1 VEEVRVILWRRGV
14 KSHETGASACG
25 FPWHCGGKVSQAT
38 AARIELMA
46 GGGMV
51 TSRRIVK
58 VGDPYQV
65 TAIGRRKNGESYC
78 LRNWMKKFLFFCS
91 GYGRNSLGR
100 RDSEGAELSR
110 QCLKF
115 ILFQYPSG
123 QFYEE
128 AGTESKTAEE

>member
-1 VEEVRVILWRRGV
+1 MKQVPPLAGSRGTAAVRCRRQ
-14 KSHETGASACG
+14 T
-25 FPWHCGGKVSQAT
+25 P
-38 AARIELMA
+38 ARIELMA

-65 TAIGRRKNGESYC
+65 TAIGRRKNGENYC

-110 QCLKF
+110 
-115 ILFQYPSG
+115 
-123 QFYEE
+123 
-128 AGTESKTAEE
+128 